1 MYRLHI
7 SRSYISMVM
16 ILMFLA
22 SCSEGA
28 KNIPPTST
36 AIPPTMA
43 VTESSP
49 MPDTHMGIGTIGL
62 GDSLYPYFGNGG
74 YDVQHYTLD
83 LTVNDVATSDFI
95 GITAIEGT
103 ATQDLSAFNLDF
115 IGFEI
120 TSILVNG
127 QPANFKRFRQE
138 LTITPTPPLV
148 AGESF
153 TVEIQYHGSPDKFRS
168 VAIPFQTGWVTFDKG
183 SYVMSE
189 PDGAA
194 SFFPVNDHPLDKALY
209 SFRVTVP
216 KPFEVAANGVLSGTI
231 DTDNQTTFLFE
242 MNDPMA
248 SYLTTVDIGEF
259 DLETSQAGNGVPI
272 RNYYSTGVS
281 EDIRKPFELQDEM
294 LVFFSDTFGPYP
306 FDVYGVLVMDT
317 ELGGALENQT
327 MSVFG
332 FTDAN
337 DWDNL
342 QLGIAHELA
351 HQWFGDS
358 VSVADWRDIWL
369 NESFATYAEGLWL
382 EHTDGREA
390 LDEWV
395 KALYAQV
402 LENRQYMS
410 APGEPAANSLFNGGV
425 YSWGALGLHALRL
438 EVGDQEFFEIL
449 KTYYKRFEGGNVTTA
464 DFIAVA
470 EEVSGKEL
478 SPFFDSWLYSRDLA
492 PIPALGLEAK
502 Q

>member
-1 MYRLHI
+1 MYQLK
-7 SRSYISMVM
+7 SRWLYFSLIM
-16 ILMFLA
+16 ILMSVA
-22 SCSEGA
+22 GCSGNT
-28 KNIPPTST
+28 KNIAPTLTTVPPT
-36 AIPPTMA
+36 A
-43 VTESSP
+43 VVNEPSMT
-49 MPDTHMGIGTIGL
+49 PDTHTDTGTIGL

-74 YDVQHYTLD
+74 YDVQHYALD
-83 LTVNDVATSDFI
+83 LTVNDVATSDLI
-95 GITAIEGT
+95 GITTIEGT

-127 QPANFKRFRQE
+127 QTAKFSRFRQE
-138 LTITPTPPLV
+138 LTITPASPLTSN
-148 AGESF
+148 ESF
-153 TVEIQYHGSPDKFRS
+153 TIEVYYHGSPDEFRS
-168 VAIPFQTGWVTFDKG
+168 VAIPFQTGWVRFDRG

-216 KPFEVAANGVLSGTI
+216 KPFEVAANGVLIETI
-231 DTDNQTTFLFE
+231 DNGDQTTFLFE

-259 DLETSQAGNGVPI
+259 DLETSQAENGIPI
-272 RNYYSTGVS
+272 RNYFSTGLPQ
-281 EDIRKPFELQDEM
+281 EIRKPFELQGEM
-294 LVFFSDTFGPYP
+294 LVYFSDIFGPYP
-306 FDVYGVLVMDT
+306 FDVYGSLVLDT
-317 ELGGALENQT
+317 EIDGALENQT
-327 MSVFG
+327 MSIFG
-332 FTDAN
+332 ITSSDQ
-337 DWDNL
+337 WDDL
-342 QLGIAHELA
+342 DVVIAHELS

-369 NESFATYAEGLWL
+369 NESFATYSQGLWI
-382 EHTDGREA
+382 EHTQGRDA

-395 KALYAQV
+395 KTLYTQV

-410 APGEPAANSLFNGGV
+410 APGEPAANNLFNGGV

-449 KTYYKRFEGGNVTTA
+449 KTYYKRFEGGNATTA